1 MDYTELLDGFA
12 AQLRREEKSRAT
24 AEKYLHDAAAFA
36 AFAAGREITKELTVA
51 YKEQLTQRYAPGS
64 VNTAIA
70 SLNAFLRFCGRACC
84 RVKPLRLQR
93 SLFAREEK
101 ELTAAEYERLLAAA
115 GDSRIAAVI
124 RTVCATGIRVSE
136 LKYITAEAV
145 WEGKAA
151 VQCKGKVRLILLPG
165 TLCRFLRGYMKKAGI
180 KAGSVFVTRS
190 GRPLDRS
197 NIWKEMKALC
207 AAADV
212 PPAKVFPHNLRHL
225 FARTFYR
232 AEKDLLRLADLLG
245 HSSINTT
252 RIYTMD
258 TGAQHRRA
266 LDRVGAMLCTT

>member
-1 MDYTELLDGFA
+1 M
-12 AQLRREEKSRAT
+12 R
-24 AEKYLHDAAAFA
+24 
-36 AFAAGREITKELTVA
+36 
-51 YKEQLTQRYAPGS
+51 
-64 VNTAIA
+64 
-70 SLNAFLRFCGRACC
+70 
-84 RVKPLRLQR
+84 
-93 SLFAREEK
+93 
-101 ELTAAEYERLLAAA
+101 
-115 GDSRIAAVI
+115 
-124 RTVCATGIRVSE
+124 
-136 LKYITAEAV
+136 
-145 WEGKAA
+145 EGKAA

-165 TLCRFLRGYMKKAGI
+165 TLCRFLRGYMKKAGV

-266 LDRVGAMLCTT
+266 LDRVGAILCTT